1 MRKTT
6 FFWVFIFIQTL
17 GFSASARGRIVLA
30 DSSKFQT
37 ISNLVYGNAPDHRNE
52 LDIYLPKKHGAKTPM
67 VVFNGSDSNSAKYN
81 AVFSIKKSNIE
92 SRYGPFYYF
101 TDLYNSMRY
110 ACYDVETN
118 EKNAKGGF
126 SCGD

>member
-52 LDIYLPKKHGAKTPM
+52 LDIYLPEKHGAKTPM
-67 VVFNGSDSNSAKYN
+67 VVFIHGGFWS
-81 AVFSIKKSNIE
+81 
-92 SRYGPFYYF
+92 
-101 TDLYNSMRY
+101 
-110 ACYDVETN
+110 
-118 EKNAKGGF
+118 KGGKHQLPKPLIDLLV
-126 SCGD
+126 GQKGYAMARIYPKPRLD

>member
-1 MRKTT
+1 VPYFFNTYMRKTT

-52 LDIYLPKKHGAKTPM
+52 LDIYLPKKHGAKNTYGRIYSRGILVQRRKTPI
-67 VVFNGSDSNSAKYN
+67 A
-81 AVFSIKKSNIE
+81 
-92 SRYGPFYYF
+92 
-101 TDLYNSMRY
+101 
-110 ACYDVETN
+110 
-118 EKNAKGGF
+118 
-126 SCGD
+126 